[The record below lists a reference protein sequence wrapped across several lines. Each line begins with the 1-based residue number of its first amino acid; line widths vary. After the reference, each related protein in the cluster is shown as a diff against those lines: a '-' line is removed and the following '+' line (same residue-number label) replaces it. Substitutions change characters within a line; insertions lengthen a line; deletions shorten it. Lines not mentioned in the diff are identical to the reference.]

1 MPAILFKN
9 IRLLNPAQNL
19 DRRSDLLIVDGR
31 IEKIGDGVEAPDG
44 TDVRDASA
52 WVASPGLFDMHVH
65 LREPGA
71 VHKETIAT
79 GCASAANGGFTGV
92 CCMPNT
98 TPAIDSAE
106 IVHSIIYKSQQL
118 PVEVV
123 SSGAITRGRK
133 GEELAPFGE
142 LYDAG
147 VRIFTDDGDCVRSS
161 EIMRRAFEYVSM
173 FDGAV
178 MSQHCEQHEMTRGF
192 AMNESVV
199 STKLGLA
206 GYPDIAEELVIAR
219 DVMIAG
225 FCGDRPYHVSHMSTK
240 GGVEIVRRAKA
251 DGKSNISCEVTP
263 HHFVLTDEAV
273 VEHGT
278 SAKMNPPLR
287 TREHVDAILE
297 GFRDGTIDVI
307 ATDHAPHSLAEK
319 DVEFQ
324 NAPNG
329 IIGLETSLG
338 LSYTYLVEA
347 GVISLGRLIEL
358 MAINP
363 RRVLSMPVPR
373 IEEGEMANLTMF
385 APEEEWSV
393 DTAKF
398 KTKSLNTPFNGW
410 KLKGR
415 PVGIVNR
422 GVVVWSEL

>member
-19 DRRSDLLIVDGR
+19 DRRSDLLIIDGR
-31 IEKIGDGVEAPDG
+31 IEKIGDGIDTPEGA
-44 TDVRDASA
+44 DVRDAST
-52 WVASPGLFDMHVH
+52 WVASPGFFDMHVH

-79 GCASAANGGFTGV
+79 GSASAANGGFTGV

-106 IVHSIIYKSQQL
+106 VVHSILYKSQQL

-173 FDGAV
+173 FEGAV

-199 STKLGLA
+199 STRLGLA

-225 FCGDRPYHVSHMSTK
+225 FCGDRPYHVSHMSTR

-251 DGKSNISCEVTP
+251 EGKSNITCEVTP

-278 SAKMNPPLR
+278 FAKMNPPLR

-338 LSYTYLVEA
+338 LSYTYLVDA
-347 GVISLGRLIEL
+347 GVVSLGRLIEL

-363 RRVLSMPVPR
+363 RKVLSMPVPG
-373 IEEGEMANLTMF
+373 ISEGEMANLSIF

-393 DTAKF
+393 DTEKF

-422 GVVVWSEL
+422 GMVVWSEL